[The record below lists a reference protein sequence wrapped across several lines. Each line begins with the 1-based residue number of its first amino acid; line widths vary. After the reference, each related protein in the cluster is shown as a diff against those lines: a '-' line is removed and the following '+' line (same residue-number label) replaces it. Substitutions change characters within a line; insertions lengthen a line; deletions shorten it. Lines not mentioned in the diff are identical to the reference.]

1 MKQFCIFLLLAGFF
15 VHGHAQEDQAND
27 PPKLVVGIVVDQ
39 MRYEYLNRYW
49 DRYGDGG
56 FRRLVNEGFNFK
68 NNHFNYVPTATA
80 PGHASV
86 YTGTTPSEHGIIGN
100 DWFDVFSGEE
110 VYCVSDPAYKSVG
123 TKSDAGEMSPHR
135 LRRNTLTDA
144 LRIYNNFK
152 GKTIGVAIKDRGAV
166 LPAGFT
172 GTAYWFYGK
181 DEGKWVSSTYYME
194 ALPDWVKTFNKSD
207 AAASYKRTWNTLY
220 DSGSYVNSNP
230 DNTNYERPF
239 RGEEAAVFPHDLP
252 ALWKENGKYDIIKAT
267 PYGNSLTADFAL
279 AALEGESLG
288 ESGATDFLA
297 VSFSSTDYVG
307 HQFGVKA
314 METED
319 TYLRLDKDIE
329 RLLNALDEK
338 IGKGQYLV
346 FLTADHGAAYNSNY
360 LKDHKLPSG
369 FIEGRSLRDR
379 LLAFAEKKYATNK
392 VIRHLSWDQLFLD
405 KRVIDS
411 LELNAEEIRKDI
423 ANEMLT
429 YEEIEKIFTADMLNA
444 NNYKTGIASLIQNGF
459 NAKLSGDVMFVFRP
473 GMLSAGYANG
483 GTSHGTAYGY
493 DTHVPFLLFGKGVR
507 QGSTTIK
514 TVIPDIA
521 PTVSALLGIPFPNGA
536 TGTVRAEAYMD

>member
-1 MKQFCIFLLLAGFF
+1 MKQFCIFLFLAALFSSGY
-15 VHGHAQEDQAND
+15 AQEDQVSD

-39 MRYEYLNRYW
+39 MRYEYLNRFW

-56 FRRLVNEGFNFK
+56 FRRLVQEGFNFK

-100 DWFDVFSGEE
+100 DWFDVFSGKE
-110 VYCVSDPAYKSVG
+110 VYCVSDPAYQSVG
-123 TKSDAGEMSPHR
+123 TQSDAGEMSPHR
-135 LRRNTLTDA
+135 LRRNTVTDA

-152 GKTIGVAIKDRGAV
+152 GKTIGIAIKDRGAV

-194 ALPDWVKTFNKSD
+194 TLPDWVKAFNKSD
-207 AAASYKRTWNTLY
+207 AAASYKRPWNTLY
-220 DSGSYVNSNP
+220 DTGAYVNSNP
-230 DNTNYERPF
+230 DKTNYERPF
-239 RGEEAAVFPHDLP
+239 KGEDVAVFPHDLP
-252 ALWKENGKYDIIKAT
+252 ALWKANGGYDIIKAT

-288 ESGATDFLA
+288 EGDATDFLA

-329 RLLNALDEK
+329 RLLNALDK
-338 IGKGQYLV
+338 KMGKGQYLV
-346 FLTADHGAAYNSNY
+346 FLTADHGASYNPDY
-360 LKDHKLPSG
+360 LKDHSLPSG
-369 FIEGRSLRDR
+369 FLEGKGLM
-379 LLAFAEKKYATNK
+379 
-392 VIRHLSWDQLFLD
+392 
-405 KRVIDS
+405 
-411 LELNAEEIRKDI
+411 
-423 ANEMLT
+423 EMLT
-429 YEEIEKIFTADMLNA
+429 KIADKHFGTDKIIRHFGGASVFLDHTVLDSLGMSGREVRAVLAQELLNVDVIDKVFTADMLRNNDYKDGVA
-444 NNYKTGIASLIQNGF
+444 NLIQNGY
-459 NAKLSGDVMFVFRP
+459 NAKLSADLEVVYNP
-473 GMLSAGYANG
+473 GMLSSWYKAG
-483 GTSHGTAYGY
+483 GTSHGTPFGY

-507 QGSTTIK
+507 HGSTATK

-521 PTVSALLGIPFPNGA
+521 PTISALLGIPFPNGA
-536 TGTVRAEAYMD
+536 TGTVRSEAYQD